1 MPMDSRLVV
10 SEEAYGNRI
19 ERLLYRLE
27 LLRRRLQDPA
37 CSPSLRDGL
46 NGRVA
51 WLHGAIFAISAEL
64 DTGY

>member
-1 MPMDSRLVV
+1 MDPRLVV
-10 SEEAYGNRI
+10 SVEAYGNRI
-19 ERLLYRLE
+19 EQLLHRLE

-37 CSPSLRDGL
+37 CSPPLRDKL
-46 NGRVA
+46 EGRVA